1 MVRISSEAHLWM
13 PSKNTRTEQKGGQA
27 TLFTNH
33 FGIEIEF
40 TGITRKKAAKI
51 AARYLGGT
59 ISTLGDYY
67 DTQHITAR
75 DGRVW
80 KFMYDGSIDCQ
91 KRVEG
96 RTISVGR
103 AYSVELVSPVLTY
116 QEDIDT
122 LQNLV
127 RRLRK
132 AGGFANPSC
141 GIHIHLD
148 GSNHTPRSIRNFV
161 NIIAS
166 HNDLFY
172 KALQIEPERM
182 RYCKKMD
189 AWLVHRMNQAKPTT
203 FAGLEAIWYEGYR
216 ENRSEHYH
224 NSRYHFLNLHS
235 FFHGHQTVELRG
247 FNGTLHAG
255 KIRAYIVLALALNH
269 QALTQKSARFKK
281 VQAENERFAMRTY
294 LCRLGLNG
302 SEFKSCREHLC
313 QHLSGNAA
321 WRYGSRENVHRHIGN
336 GGNDHEE

>member
-1 MVRISSEAHLWM
+1 M
-13 PSKNTRTEQKGGQA
+13 PSNNTRTEQKGGQVI
-27 TLFTNH
+27 LFTNH

-40 TGITRKKAAKI
+40 TGITRQKAAEI
-51 AARYLGGT
+51 AAAYLNGQGR
-59 ISTLGDYY
+59 SLGDYY
-67 DTQHITAR
+67 DTQRITAP

-80 KFMYDGSIDCQ
+80 KFMSDGSIDCQ
-91 KRVEG
+91 RKEQGRV
-96 RTISVGR
+96 VQ
-103 AYSVELVSPVLTY
+103 ANKKYSVELVSPVLLY
-116 QEDIDT
+116 REDIDT
-122 LQNLV
+122 LQGLV

-172 KALQIEPERM
+172 KALQIKPERM

-189 AWLVHRMNQAKPTT
+189 AWLVQRMNQAKPTT
-203 FAGLEAIWYEGYR
+203 FADIESIWYEGYR
-216 ENRSEHYH
+216 ENRNQHYH

-235 FFHGHQTVELRG
+235 FFHGHRTVELRG

-269 QALTQKSARFKK
+269 QALIQKSARYQK
-281 VQAENERFAMRTY
+281 VQEENERFAMRTY
-294 LCRLGLNG
+294 LNRIGFIG
-302 SEFKSCREHLC
+302 DEFKNCREHLY

-321 WRYGSRENVHRHIGN
+321 WRYGSRENVRSHIRN
-336 GGNDHEE
+336 GGHHEQG